1 MQFEMA
7 MRDNTLIG
15 LCKLYN
21 GGKTNPYDPNC
32 TQTDDRVME
41 YLKFHVWDAEFAFVA
56 SYGEWLDLWQRN
68 ESRREDNDP
77 KSVYHFVI
85 ECKLMKMQCEDM
97 DFEKLYHEL

>member
-1 MQFEMA
+1 MA

-32 TQTDDRVME
+32 AQTDDWVME

-56 SYGEWLDLWQRN
+56 NYGEWLYVWQRN
-68 ESRREDNDP
+68 ENRRDENDP

-85 ECKLMKMQCEDM
+85 GCKLMKMQCEDI
-97 DFEKLYHEL
+97 DFEKLYQDL